1 MQTLL
6 TEEQLDQ
13 IKDCISRGLG
23 SILTAREMGLPL
35 SSIKR
40 SYARMRH
47 YVPGDEIIV
56 EKLFGLSQNEDL
68 PLRLETIKQARR
80 IRKEDLDNTREINS
94 KLDWANFVEECAASF
109 KEAHPP
115 LVYKTMKDLTNPK
128 ASHSRSE
135 AVDFLALWS
144 DWHYAA
150 VIKPNQ
156 VQFLN
161 EFNSEIALEYVKDL
175 VEKNISVIRHEQGSH
190 PCTSGTLWLGGDFF
204 EGMFNFPS
212 QILQID
218 KHVIAQIRDIAPIIA
233 QAIISLLSVVKKIH
247 VLAQRGNHARLAPK
261 GVFPEEV
268 SLDYLLY
275 DLVKAHLS
283 NYPQITMDIIEEEV
297 YRYDIRGH
305 QFSFQH
311 GESLGN
317 PKTLRGIDEA
327 TTIEMAITSYSGKKT
342 EYMVCGHFHRY
353 YTADIMGGGELI
365 INGCFPGI
373 SEYGLKVGKGVISRP
388 TQFIGFVHAKRA
400 LAARYPLRL
409 ERSNNDR

>member
-56 EKLFGLSQNEDL
+56 EKLFGLSQ
-68 PLRLETIKQARR
+68 
-80 IRKEDLDNTREINS
+80 KEDLDNTREINS

-150 VIKPNQ
+150 VIKPN
-156 VQFLN
+156 
-161 EFNSEIALEYVKDL
+161 
-175 VEKNISVIRHEQGSH
+175 
-190 PCTSGTLWLGGDFF
+190 
-204 EGMFNFPS
+204 
-212 QILQID
+212 
-218 KHVIAQIRDIAPIIA
+218 
-233 QAIISLLSVVKKIH
+233 
-247 VLAQRGNHARLAPK
+247 
-261 GVFPEEV
+261 
-268 SLDYLLY
+268 
-275 DLVKAHLS
+275 
-283 NYPQITMDIIEEEV
+283 
-297 YRYDIRGH
+297 
-305 QFSFQH
+305 
-311 GESLGN
+311 
-317 PKTLRGIDEA
+317 
-327 TTIEMAITSYSGKKT
+327 
-342 EYMVCGHFHRY
+342 
-353 YTADIMGGGELI
+353 
-365 INGCFPGI
+365 
-373 SEYGLKVGKGVISRP
+373 
-388 TQFIGFVHAKRA
+388 
-400 LAARYPLRL
+400 
-409 ERSNNDR
+409 